1 MSEDGENDD
10 ALKDSYDL
18 VLYGTGLVESIVA
31 CAASRAGKSVLHLDK
46 YNYYGRECTGSSLEQ
61 FLSRA
66 QDNFDGKYDLDV
78 EESSNSMDPAPNDCV
93 ELAFDPISSR
103 QSYERVVD
111 MQGIVVDAK
120 DRSAAEPGR
129 AQRTQCHPSTWSY
142 VMEKEARSSVGSPS
156 SNSSHTCH
164 PCFFDYVKDHGMTKL
179 RAMLKSRFF
188 SVDSSCRLLLGSAA
202 SIDTM
207 IASGVSK
214 YLEFK
219 SVEGLFYVESGAGV
233 EIHSVPCSKGDIFT
247 SKLLNAFEKRALMKF
262 LQSAIDWGQKQ
273 EGNLATTLNEREL
286 AAGRA
291 LKRPQNKRDHGGA
304 VEKSKDPS
312 SHDDGFSP
320 SLLEFRDYL
329 TSQKI
334 STRLQD
340 IIVYALCFH
349 GEKLH
354 TATTLATTSLKTS
367 DAFKFI
373 CEHINALGK
382 FGDTAFL
389 APMYGSAELPQ
400 SFCRMSAVWGGV
412 YVLRRFVSSL
422 LYTSKLAGDGSGASV
437 GGDEEIAVH
446 AIRDSTG
453 RVIKCG
459 SFVCNVED
467 WPLKKSVFTALSFV
481 VTRICVVDAP
491 LLPLGRSIAILPPET
506 AGIGN
511 AQAVF
516 VVQQD
521 SSSAVAPDGAYVIHI
536 STRVTWT
543 CHCPSA
549 EQQHSPGFDTWQFF
563 LNSDD
568 FQSQSSKLLNDVC
581 AFFHTKAAFSELCH
595 VTSVRPMRE
604 VENAGVTLSDG
615 KSISNVAICGDARH
629 AIHSNHAFEQAKEIF
644 QRLFPNDEFLPVAT
658 ECDER
663 ANSGG
668 REVEIDEDELE
679 LDSALEAV
687 VAAGIEE
694 AGGEVLQQHE
704 N

>member
-1 MSEDGENDD
+1 MSEENDKND
-10 ALKDSYDL
+10 DSLRDYYDL
-18 VLYGTGLVESIVA
+18 ILYGTGLVESIVA

-46 YNYYGRECTGSSLEQ
+46 YNYYGRECAGSSLEQ

-78 EESSNSMDPAPNDCV
+78 EESSSSMDPAPSDCL

-103 QSYERVVD
+103 QTFERVVD

-120 DRSAAEPGR
+120 VRPAEPGR

-142 VMEKEARSSVGSPS
+142 VMEKKTPSSLGSSSPPS
-156 SNSSHTCH
+156 SNTCH

-202 SIDTM
+202 SIDTI

-291 LKRPQNKRDHGGA
+291 LKRPQNKLDHGIA
-304 VEKSKDPS
+304 VGKSKDPS
-312 SHDDGFSP
+312 SDDDGFSP

-329 TSQKI
+329 TAHKI

-354 TATTLATTSLKTS
+354 NATTLDTNSLKTS
-367 DAFKFI
+367 DAFKSI
-373 CEHINALGK
+373 YEHINALGK

-389 APMYGSAELPQ
+389 VPMYGSAELPQ

-422 LYTSKLAGDGSGASV
+422 LYTSKLAGDRGGSSV
-437 GGDEEIAVH
+437 GGGEEIAVR

-459 SFVCNVED
+459 SFVCNIED
-467 WPLKKSVFTALSFV
+467 WPLNSVSSALSFV
-481 VTRICVVDAP
+481 VTRVCVVDAP

-506 AGIGN
+506 VGIGN
-511 AQAVF
+511 AEAVF

-543 CHCPSA
+543 GRCPNT
-549 EQQHSPGFDTWQFF
+549 EQQHSPGIAPWQFF
-563 LNSDD
+563 PNNDD

-604 VENAGVTLSDG
+604 VESTGVMLSDG
-615 KSISNVAICGDARH
+615 KFISNVAICGDARH

-644 QRLFPNDEFLPVAT
+644 QKLFPNDEFLPVAT
-658 ECDER
+658 ECGEGT
-663 ANSGG
+663 NSGG
-668 REVEIDEDELE
+668 REVEIDEDEIQ

-687 VAAGIEE
+687 VAAAGVE